1 MNPSAMQATGLL
13 YIGRTPRPV
22 ASTDAS
28 GRFQLIFDAIDC
40 LGQHA
45 KESWTLVWTGAAAQ
59 AFWNANREAL
69 HTPGQPLR
77 VTVSHLRAHVAG
89 RVPGIHAH
97 VLTCELAPR
106 RAPATPATQP
116 ETV

>member
-1 MNPSAMQATGLL
+1 MRRAGSSCT
-13 YIGRTPRPV
+13 
-22 ASTDAS
+22 
-28 GRFQLIFDAIDC
+28 FDAIDC
-40 LGQHA
+40 LGPLRQGKLDA
-45 KESWTLVWTGAAAQ
+45 GLVRPCCPV
-59 AFWNANREAL
+59 AFWIANREAL

-77 VTVSHLRAHVAG
+77 VHALSHLRAHVAG